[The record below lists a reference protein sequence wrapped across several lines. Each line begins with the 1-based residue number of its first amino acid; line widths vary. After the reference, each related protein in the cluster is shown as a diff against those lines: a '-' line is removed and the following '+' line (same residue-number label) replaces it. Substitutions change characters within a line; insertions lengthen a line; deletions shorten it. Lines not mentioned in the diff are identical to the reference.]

1 MGGDLRH
8 SVLPGGLRVV
18 TEKMPSS
25 RTFSIGFFAGVG
37 SRAETPAL
45 HGASHFLEHVL
56 FKGTRRRS
64 AEAISASI
72 EEVGGD
78 INAFTTKEYTCFYAR
93 TLAEDAALATD
104 VLADMITESRLRQAD
119 IESERNVILDEISMH
134 ADDPADLSQDL
145 VCSALLPS
153 PGLGLPVIGSP
164 ESIASLSRRQIADY
178 WRRHY
183 RPDNLVVAA
192 VGKVDHDRLVDQLAG
207 FAPFANA
214 TSATP
219 NRRGPRP
226 GPVPDLGPRLI
237 TYPRRFEQSTVSL
250 AYPGPGLFDPERFPI
265 GLLSVIV
272 GGGMASRLFVEV
284 RERRGLAYGIEAG
297 ESCYSDAGFW
307 SVDWQCAPNRVAEI
321 LTVVQGCL
329 AELVEH
335 GVTEDELRRAKGQ
348 MRGQTVLSFEGPSSR
363 MSRHGSAELSGD
375 PRSIADLLAGY
386 DAVEA
391 ADVAATAAKILQ
403 SDPVLCLVGPGRGGQ
418 RLRKLIGAA

>member
-37 SRAETPAL
+37 SRVETPTL

-64 AEAISASI
+64 AETISAAI

-78 INAFTTKEYTCFYAR
+78 INAYTTKEYTCFYAR
-93 TLAEDAALATD
+93 TLAEDSALATD
-104 VLADMITESRLRQAD
+104 VLADMLTGSRLRRAD

-145 VCSALLPS
+145 VCAALLPS

-164 ESIASLSRRQIADY
+164 ESIAALSRRQIADY

-183 RPDNLVVAA
+183 RADNLVVAA
-192 VGKVDHDRLVDQLAG
+192 VGKVDHDQLLEQLTG
-207 FAPFANA
+207 FAPFADDHGRP
-214 TSATP
+214 SVRH
-219 NRRGPRP
+219 RRPRP
-226 GPVPDLGPRLI
+226 GAAPEAGPRVI
-237 TYPRRFEQSTVSL
+237 NYPRRFEQSTVSL
-250 AYPGPGLFDPERFPI
+250 AYPGPGLFDPQRFPI

-329 AELVEH
+329 AEVVEH
-335 GVTEDELRRAKGQ
+335 GVSEDELRRAKGQ

-363 MSRHGSAELSGD
+363 MSRHGSAELAGD
-375 PRSIADLLAGY
+375 RRSIADLLAGY
-386 DAVEA
+386 DDVST
-391 ADVAATAAKILQ
+391 ADVAATAAQLLAA
-403 SDPVLCLVGPGRGGQ
+403 DPVLCLVGPRTGGQ
-418 RLRKLIGAA
+418 RLRRLIGA

>member
-1 MGGDLRH
+1 M
-8 SVLPGGLRVV
+8 LPGGLRVI
-18 TEKMPSS
+18 TERVPSS
-25 RTFSIGFFAGVG
+25 RSFSIGFFAGVG
-37 SRAETPAL
+37 SRIETPTL

-64 AEAISASI
+64 AETISASV

-78 INAFTTKEYTCFYAR
+78 LNAYTTKEHTCFYAR
-93 TLAEDAALATD
+93 TLAEDATLATD
-104 VLADMITESRLRQAD
+104 VLADMLTESRLRQVD
-119 IESERNVILDEISMH
+119 IESERNVILDEIAMH
-134 ADDPADLSQDL
+134 ADDPADLSSDL

-164 ESIASLSRRQIADY
+164 ESIAALSRRQISDF

-183 RPDNLVVAA
+183 RADNLVVSA
-192 VGKVDHDRLVDQLAG
+192 VGKVDHDRLVDQLSE
-207 FAPFANA
+207 FAPFARA
-214 TSATP
+214 AV
-219 NRRGPRP
+219 PRP
-226 GPVPDLGPRLI
+226 AGRSPKGTTPEAVPRVI
-237 TYPRRFEQSTVSL
+237 TCPRRFEQSTVSL

-297 ESCYSDAGFW
+297 ESCYSDAGYW

-329 AELVEH
+329 EQLVEH
-335 GVTEDELRRAKGQ
+335 GVTEEELRRAKGQ

-363 MSRHGSAELSGD
+363 MSRHGSAELAGD
-375 PRSIADLLAGY
+375 RRSIADLLAGY
-386 DAVEA
+386 DAVSA
-391 ADVAATAAKILQ
+391 ADVVATAATILQ
-403 SDPVLCLVGPGRGGQ
+403 SEPVLCLVGPRTGGQ
-418 RLRKLIGAA
+418 RLRKLVGAG